1 MQDIKLTL
9 ALIILAICVP
19 YLIYSAI
26 EKLFGFSLPR
36 FIKENSNELSI
47 LAAASCVMGF
57 VLVMF

>member
-1 MQDIKLTL
+1 MQDIKFTL
-9 ALIILAICVP
+9 AVMILAVCIP

-36 FIKENSNELSI
+36 FVKENSNELSI

-57 VLVMF
+57 VLVIF

>member
-1 MQDIKLTL
+1 MQDIKMTL

-26 EKLFGFSLPR
+26 EKLFGISFPR
-36 FIKENSNELSI
+36 FFKENSNEFGI

-57 VLVMF
+57 MLVLL

>member
-1 MQDIKLTL
+1 MTL

-26 EKLFGFSLPR
+26 EKLFGISFPR
-36 FIKENSNELSI
+36 FFKENSNEFGV

-57 VLVMF
+57 MLVLL